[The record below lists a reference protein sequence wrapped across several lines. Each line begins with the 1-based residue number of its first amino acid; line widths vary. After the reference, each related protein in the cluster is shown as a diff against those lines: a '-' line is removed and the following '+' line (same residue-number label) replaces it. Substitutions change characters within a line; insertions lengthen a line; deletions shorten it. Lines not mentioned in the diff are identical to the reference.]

1 MRSGGGLG
9 GNNVEKEG
17 DKKKG
22 GGESAGLEGNISG
35 RRICDMIVRRSKKM
49 ITVGRR

>member
-17 DKKKG
+17 DKKKR
-22 GGESAGLEGNISG
+22 GESAGLEGNISG